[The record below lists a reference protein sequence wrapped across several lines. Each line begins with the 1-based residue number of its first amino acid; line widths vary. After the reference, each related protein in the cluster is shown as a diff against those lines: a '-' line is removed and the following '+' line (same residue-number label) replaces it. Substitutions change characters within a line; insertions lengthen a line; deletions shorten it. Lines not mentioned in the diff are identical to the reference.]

1 MKLYS
6 GPLSMFSAKVQI
18 ALHEK
23 GIEFELIMVPFSL
36 KTRYEPKHPEVVR
49 VNPKQQIPILIDGDV
64 ELFDSTQI
72 FEYLEDRKPSPA
84 LWPGDI
90 KQRARARQ
98 LEQMSDE
105 VFFPHGVKLMSRAR
119 NGEPTKMDA
128 AETTAILAYYQRM
141 EQVLAGQDYLAGDFS
156 YADIALY
163 MAHFFVL
170 FLGAPTPSECV
181 RLNDWQRRVGDRESV
196 QRVIL
201 PMKEYLYTGRSRNA

>member
-23 GIEFELIMVPFSL
+23 GIEFELIMVPFSF
-36 KTRYEPKHPEVVR
+36 KTRYEPKHSEVVR
-49 VNPKQQIPILIDGDV
+49 VNPKQQIPILIDGDI

-72 FEYLEDRKPSPA
+72 FEYLEDRKPTPA
-84 LWPGDI
+84 LWPSEI
-90 KQRARARQ
+90 KRRARARQ
-98 LEQMSDE
+98 LELMSDE
-105 VFFPHGVKLMSRAR
+105 VFFPHVVKLMSRAR
-119 NGEPTKMDA
+119 SGEPTKMDA
-128 AETTAILAYYQRM
+128 AETTAILAYYERM
-141 EQVLAGQDYLAGDFS
+141 EKVLAGQDYLAGDFS

-163 MAHFFVL
+163 MAHYFAL

-201 PMKEYLYTGRSRNA
+201 PMKEYLYTNRSRDA